1 MSQIIINHLH
11 RDYQRLIENNPAAR
25 YNGAYYYSLEICR
38 RIIPAVKTS
47 RPWVTI
53 NVPGQAVDRA
63 IVFIHNNLNP
73 EVYSFL
79 NYYRDLVLV
88 CCLPET
94 RAKVEHLGKAI
105 YLPLSI
111 DVEQVAGFRVPEH
124 QRTKDTAF
132 AGRRKKRIEADLPEG
147 IDILEGMPRELL
159 LSQMAR
165 YRRVYAVGRTALEA
179 KALGCEVL
187 PYDPRFPDPSRWQVI
202 DNSEAALML
211 QLELD
216 RIDGNHTPK
225 KRRGSSGN
233 KNKRGGSSLAA
244 KEGGVPKENKN
255 KEGASLKGGTQK
267 GGSPRREDPRKEGTK
282 EVMAKAKKETKKEA
296 EKWEQGFPE
305 KNGIYK
311 CRIDGETVEPLMHK
325 VCTINGKHRWMK
337 LDGHDAIGNI
347 EFINK
352 RIGFD
357 EI

>member
-1 MSQIIINHLH
+1 MIINHTH
-11 RDYQRLIENNPAAR
+11 RDYMRIIENNPAAR

-38 RIIPAVKTS
+38 RIIPAVKTE

-79 NYYRDLVLV
+79 KYYKDLVLV

-94 RAKVEHLGKAI
+94 RAKVAHLGRAI

-132 AGRRKKRIEADLPEG
+132 AGRRKKRIEADLPDG

-159 LSQMAR
+159 LSQMAH

-187 PYDPRFPDPSRWQVI
+187 PYDPRFPDPNRWQVI

-216 RIDGNHTPK
+216 RIDGQERTGDLREGVSPK
-225 KRRGSSGN
+225 GVHLRGADIET
-233 KNKRGGSSLAA
+233 GG
-244 KEGGVPKENKN
+244 KGV
-255 KEGASLKGGTQK
+255 
-267 GGSPRREDPRKEGTK
+267 
-282 EVMAKAKKETKKEA
+282 AKAKAKEPAKKEA

-305 KNGIYK
+305 MNGIYK
-311 CRIDGETVEPLMHK
+311 CRINGETVEPLMHK
-325 VCTINGKHRWMK
+325 KCSINGKHRWMT
-337 LDGHDAIGNI
+337 LDGHDAIGTI

-352 RIGFD
+352 RIGID
-357 EI
+357 EL

>member
-11 RDYQRLIENNPAAR
+11 RDYQRIIENNPAAR

-38 RIIPAVKTS
+38 RIIPAVKTD

-63 IVFIHNNLNP
+63 IVFIHNNLNQ
-73 EVYSFL
+73 EIYSFL
-79 NYYRDLVLV
+79 KYYKDLVLV

-94 RAKVEHLGKAI
+94 RAKVAHLGKAI

-132 AGRRKKRIEADLPEG
+132 AGRRKKRIEADLPDG

-159 LSQMAR
+159 LSQMAH

-179 KALGCEVL
+179 KVLGCEVL

-216 RIDGNHTPK
+216 RIDGEGTLK
-225 KRRGSSGN
+225 KGRGSSGS
-233 KNKRGGSSLAA
+233 KNK
-244 KEGGVPKENKN
+244 
-255 KEGASLKGGTQK
+255 K
-267 GGSPRREDPRKEGTK
+267 GGSRSAGAESEGDSEKEQGKTRGSVLHK
-282 EVMAKAKKETKKEA
+282 GAEVVATSRAPQEKRTRTSMAKGKKETKKET

-305 KNGIYK
+305 MNGIYK
-311 CRIDGETVEPLMHK
+311 CRIDGETVVPLMHK
-325 VCTINGKHRWMK
+325 KCTINGKSRWMK
-337 LDGHDAIGNI
+337 LDGHDAIGTI

-352 RIGFD
+352 RIGID